1 MTAELLSDL
10 EPGACSDDDL
20 GDRITEL
27 AAHLNAASC
36 RFLELVGEFDRRRAW
51 AQWGLASCAH
61 WLSWKCGI
69 GLCAAGEKVRVA
81 RRLAELPRLREAYRS
96 GVLSYSKMRAVTRVA
111 TPDNEEFLL
120 HVARTGTASH
130 LERLCRERRRVEQAE
145 ESDASERLHAARTLS
160 WWWDDDGALVL
171 KGRLSPEDGALL
183 VRALEAAREVVRE
196 ERRDATEP
204 RSEPSAERSGAE
216 RSDALVQLAESWLA
230 HGPGDLAGGERH
242 QVIVH
247 VDAATLADPE
257 TEGRSAVE
265 DGPRLAPETA
275 RRLAC
280 DASRVGVVDGDQ
292 GEPLSIGRRSRTIP
306 SAIGRALRIRDGGCR
321 FPGCQNRRFVDGH
334 HIQHWASG
342 GETSVENLVLL
353 CRRHHRLVHEGGF
366 EVTRG
371 RSGQLRFRTPE
382 GCELLASP
390 PLPALAPGAP
400 ERLAAAHRRRGLDI
414 GPTTTLP
421 GWRGEA
427 MDYTIAH
434 GILADLARAGPNRQ
448 VSQ

>member
-1 MTAELLSDL
+1 MMAEFLCDAA
-10 EPGACSDDDL
+10 PQACSNEDL

-51 AQWGLASCAH
+51 AQWGIASCAH
-61 WLSWKCGI
+61 WLCWKCGI
-69 GLCAAGEKVRVA
+69 GLGAAGEKVRVA
-81 RRLAELPRLREAYRS
+81 RRLVELPRLCEAFRS

-111 TPDNEEFLL
+111 TPENEEFLL
-120 HVARTGTASH
+120 RVARTGTASH
-130 LERLCRERRRVEQAE
+130 LERLCRERRRVERAE
-145 ESDASERLHAARTLS
+145 DESEASERRHASRALS
-160 WWWDDDGALVL
+160 WWWDDDGSLVL

-183 VRALEAAREVVRE
+183 VRALEAARDVIRE
-196 ERRDATEP
+196 EARDAGEGGGGL
-204 RSEPSAERSGAE
+204 SAE
-216 RSDALVQLAESWLA
+216 RSDALMQLAESWLA
-230 HGPGDLAGGERH
+230 RGPGELAGGERH

-265 DGPRLAPETA
+265 GGPRLCPETA

-280 DASRVGVVDGDQ
+280 DASRVSVTDGGH

-334 HIQHWASG
+334 HIRHWASG
-342 GETSVENLVLL
+342 GETSLDNLVLL

-366 EVTRG
+366 EVARE
-371 RSGQLRFRTPE
+371 RSGELRFRTPE
-382 GCELLASP
+382 GCVLLASP
-390 PLPALAPGAP
+390 PLPTLAPGAP

-421 GWRGEA
+421 GWRGES

-434 GILADLARAGPNRQ
+434 GILADLARAGPG
-448 VSQ
+448 